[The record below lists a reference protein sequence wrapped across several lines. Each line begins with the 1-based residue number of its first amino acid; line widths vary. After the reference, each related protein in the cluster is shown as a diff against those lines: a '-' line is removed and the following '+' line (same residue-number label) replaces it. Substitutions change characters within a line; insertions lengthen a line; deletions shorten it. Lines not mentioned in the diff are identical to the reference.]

1 MKRRTLLQSAAV
13 AASPLVVASRAL
25 GRGPVP
31 SASNRVTMGI
41 IGCGNMGTGDLQ
53 GFLEDERVQ
62 IVAVCDVNKE
72 SAGYW
77 DNAFAG
83 REPARKI
90 VEWTYGREKRSGQYK
105 GCAVYE
111 DFRDLL
117 ARKDIDAVVTAVPD
131 HWHSIPAVEAAKS
144 GKDIYGEKP
153 LALTVSEGRAMADAV
168 KKYKRVFQCGSQ
180 QRSDSRFR
188 HACELVRNGRIG
200 KVHTVRCGLPGGTP
214 DFSRAGSRK
223 EPEPVPEGFNYA
235 FWLGPAPEAPYS
247 PARCHCNFRWI
258 LDYSGGQITDWGGHH
273 PDIAQWGLGMDESGP
288 VAIRNAK
295 GEWAKDPLYNTAMQ
309 YYFEAIYDNGV
320 KLIVSNKETGRCY
333 VPGRRRVGL
342 GQPGSHRRESEVAA
356 RPSNSD
362 PLRRTYT
369 RATITAGT
377 SSIRCFPASP
387 P

>member
-1 MKRRTLLQSAAV
+1 MKRRTLLQSAAI
-13 AASPLVVASRAL
+13 ATSPLVVASRAL
-25 GRGPVP
+25 GRGPAP

-62 IVAVCDVNKE
+62 IVAVCDLNKE

-153 LALTVSEGRAMADAV
+153 LALTISEGRAIADAV

-188 HACELVRNGRIG
+188 HACELVRNGRLG
-200 KVHTVRCGLPGGTP
+200 KVH
-214 DFSRAGSRK
+214 
-223 EPEPVPEGFNYA
+223 
-235 FWLGPAPEAPYS
+235 
-247 PARCHCNFRWI
+247 
-258 LDYSGGQITDWGGHH
+258 
-273 PDIAQWGLGMDESGP
+273 
-288 VAIRNAK
+288 
-295 GEWAKDPLYNTAMQ
+295 
-309 YYFEAIYDNGV
+309 
-320 KLIVSNKETGRCY
+320 
-333 VPGRRRVGL
+333 
-342 GQPGSHRRESEVAA
+342 
-356 RPSNSD
+356 
-362 PLRRTYT
+362 
-369 RATITAGT
+369 
-377 SSIRCFPASP
+377 
-387 P
+387 